1 MTTAFLCGRGQTA
14 SARMEDAR
22 IRNALT
28 GFVHDDKL
36 VGTKAELEF
45 YRVMPE
51 GGTTKL
57 FFAGPDQYALWRV
70 QRYVDSIDAKLS
82 EAQRDQLLQDPFD
95 FPPVAFRTDFLSRRS
110 GN

>member
-1 MTTAFLCGRGQTA
+1 MTTAFLCTGGQTA
-14 SARMEDAR
+14 SARMEDTR

-28 GFVHDDKL
+28 GFVHEDKL
-36 VGTKAELEF
+36 VGTRAELEF

-57 FFAGPDQYALWRV
+57 FFAGLHEYALWRV
-70 QRYVDSIDAKLS
+70 QRYVDSIDVKLS
-82 EAQRDQLLQDPFD
+82 EAKRDQLLEDPFD
-95 FPPVAFRTDFLSRRS
+95 FPPAAFRTDFLSRRS